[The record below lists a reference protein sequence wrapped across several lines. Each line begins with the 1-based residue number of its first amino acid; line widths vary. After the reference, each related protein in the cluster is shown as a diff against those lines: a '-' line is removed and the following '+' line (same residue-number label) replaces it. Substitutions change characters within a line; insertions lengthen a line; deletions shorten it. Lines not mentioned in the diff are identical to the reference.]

1 MSRITRRRWML
12 ATFALLLT
20 RPLGLFSTLTGC
32 SSSGDEESDPIL
44 RVPVAD
50 IPPEGRIERQQG
62 RVVVEL
68 RREDG
73 EIRARSMLCS
83 HQFCRVQWQP
93 DENHYLCPCDDG
105 LFAADGSVKYGRAR
119 RPLRDLEYQ
128 TMGEEIWIDT
138 RQVYRLAPLPEEV
151 DADAR

>member
-1 MSRITRRRWML
+1 MTSITRRRWML
-12 ATFALLLT
+12 ATVAMLLA
-20 RPLGLFSTLTGC
+20 RPLGLVSALSGC
-32 SSSGDEESDPIL
+32 ASSDDEETDPIL

-50 IPPEGRIERQQG
+50 VPAEGRIERKQG

-83 HQFCRVQWQP
+83 HQFCRVQWKP

-119 RPLRDLEYQ
+119 RPLRDLEYR
-128 TMGEEIWIDT
+128 TMGDEIWIDT
-138 RQVYRLAPLPEEV
+138 RQVYRLAPLPDDPTGTE
-151 DADAR
+151 